1 MPRRKATPEI
11 PAEPP
16 SETPGAA
23 DPRDRIIDAAL
34 TLAATGGWRRLS
46 LAEIAGEAGLGVV
59 EIYRLFRSKTAIL
72 QAFHRRVD
80 EAVLAGAETELDAER
95 PRDLVF
101 DALMRRFDALAAH
114 KDAIR
119 MMAQEAPRDPLT
131 ALSLAPGLLDAM
143 SWTLESCGVAAGGL
157 AGHVRAKLLLGIY
170 LSVLRVWLAD
180 DSPDLSRTMSVL
192 DQRLRLAERL
202 LGLAASRQEAET
214 PLNAG

>member
-1 MPRRKATPEI
+1 MPRKKATPEV
-11 PAEPP
+11 PAAE
-16 SETPGAA
+16 
-23 DPRDRIIDAAL
+23 PRDRIIDAAL
-34 TLAATGGWRRLS
+34 SLAATRGWRRLS
-46 LAEIAGEAGLGVV
+46 LAEIAAEAGLGVV

-80 EAVLAGAETELDAER
+80 EAVLAGAEAEPDAGER

-101 DALMRRFDALAAH
+101 DALMRRFDVLAAH

-119 MMAQEAPRDPLT
+119 AMAQEAPRDPLT

-143 SWTLESCGVAAGGL
+143 GWTLESCGVAAGGL
-157 AGHVRAKLLLGIY
+157 VGQIRAKLLLGIY

-202 LGLAASRQEAET
+202 LGLAAPRQETET
-214 PLNAG
+214 SLNSG